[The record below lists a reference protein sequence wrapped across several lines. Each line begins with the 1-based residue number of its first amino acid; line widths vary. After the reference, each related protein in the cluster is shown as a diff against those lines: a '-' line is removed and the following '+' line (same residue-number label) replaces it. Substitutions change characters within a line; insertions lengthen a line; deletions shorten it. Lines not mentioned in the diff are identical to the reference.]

1 MTVRFSAPVPR
12 ELAAQVRLRPA
23 AGAPLAP
30 VFDKD
35 DKAVEVREIAFPRPL
50 AENAAFSVEMPAT
63 LRDNAGRA
71 LANASSFPLKVQTG
85 SAPPIA
91 KFAAAPFGIVERN
104 ADAMLPV
111 TLRHV
116 QVDLRAPGAGASAA
130 PPTRARPPRQRPGRV
145 KRLQSDADILAWYA
159 RLQKYHETQLT
170 AKELGLPGARL
181 VHLRGGDERQGPR
194 RQAAR
199 RQVRRHARGLAA
211 RQGSGRD
218 PARPAA
224 ARGGDPRPFEVV
236 GIPLPEPGYHVV
248 EIESLRLGQ
257 SLLDKRAPM
266 FVRTG
271 VLVTNLGV
279 HFKLGR
285 ENSVVWVTTL
295 DRGKPVEGAQVVVND
310 CNGKPLWNGKSD
322 AKGLAVVARSLE
334 PNPETCVADSGYF
347 VSARSGRRQGRCD
360 VAFVFSSWQK
370 GIESW
375 RFNVP
380 TGRGA
385 EPDLR
390 ASTVFDRSLF
400 RAGETV
406 SMKHFVR
413 VETSRG
419 LAPVPA
425 TACRLAS
432 RSFHQG
438 SGQEVVVPLTWT
450 GAGRSALTTWNIPP
464 AAKLGVYEVVL
475 EREAPAGRKSAGDD
489 DERRRERTW
498 SSGSFRVEEF
508 RLPLVDARVSG
519 PKGPQVAASGVA
531 IDVQMSYFSGGPMG
545 SAPLRASA
553 LLKTRSPSFAGYDGV
568 PLRAGAGPESAR
580 FGGARKRRR
589 RARRERPRRQADRRQ
604 GGADD
609 RSQRHRPLRPEGLAE
624 DHSAGADRRRGDVQR
639 SERRD
644 ADRGDADRSL
654 AERARPRRQGGQLG
668 QQPRQRQVQRRRPRH
683 AGQAD
688 QGPARRS
695 ARPGQ
700 PGRDDEE
707 APGRRLLRLRQPHR
721 REGPR
726 QPVHGVDRRARP
738 ARLRGE
744 PRLGRAGRA
753 DRARR

>member
-1 MTVRFSAPVPR
+1 V
-12 ELAAQVRLRPA
+12 
-23 AGAPLAP
+23 
-30 VFDKD
+30 
-35 DKAVEVREIAFPRPL
+35 
-50 AENAAFSVEMPAT
+50 
-63 LRDNAGRA
+63 
-71 LANASSFPLKVQTG
+71 
-85 SAPPIA
+85 
-91 KFAAAPFGIVERN
+91 
-104 ADAMLPV
+104 
-111 TLRHV
+111 
-116 QVDLRAPGAGASAA
+116 
-130 PPTRARPPRQRPGRV
+130 RV

-159 RLQKYHETQLT
+159 RLQKYHETQMT
-170 AKELGLPGARL
+170 ARELGLPERDWYTFEEQTNAKGRVVKRRVDKYVGTREVSLLAKEAGATAL
-181 VHLRGGDERQGPR
+181 DLPQLAGD
-194 RQAAR
+194 
-199 RQVRRHARGLAA
+199 
-211 RQGSGRD
+211 
-218 PARPAA
+218 
-224 ARGGDPRPFEVV
+224 DPRPFEVV
-236 GIPLPEPGYHVV
+236 GIPLAEPGYHVV

-285 ENSVVWVTTL
+285 ENSVVWVTSL
-295 DRGKPVEGAQVVVND
+295 DRGKPVEGADVVVND

-322 AKGLAVVARSLE
+322 AKGLAVVTRALE
-334 PNPETCVADSGYF
+334 ANPERCVADSGYF
-347 VSARSGRRQGRCD
+347 VSARSGDAKGGATD

-425 TACRLAS
+425 DRLPT
-432 RSFHQG
+432 RVKIVHQG

-450 GAGRSALTTWNIPP
+450 GAGRSALTTWSIPP

-475 EREAPAGRKSAGDD
+475 EREPPAGGKGAGDD
-489 DERRRERTW
+489 EERRRERTW

-519 PKGPQVAASGVA
+519 PKAPQVAASSVA
-531 IDVQMSYFSGGPMG
+531 IDVQMSYFSGGAMA

-553 LLKTRSPSFAGYDGV
+553 LLKTRSPSFAGYDEFSFE
-568 PLRAGAGPESAR
+568 PARDPSQAESEAPESDDS
-580 FGGARKRRR
+580 
-589 RARRERPRRQADRRQ
+589 ERDANGRDGKLIADKV
-604 GGADD
+604 ALTTD
-609 RSQRHRPLRPEGLAE
+609 RNGVAQLRLEGLAE
-624 DHSAGADRRRGDVQR
+624 VDAAGADRCRGDVQR
-639 SERRD
+639 PERRD
-644 ADRGDADRSL
+644 PDRGDADRAL

-668 QQPRQRQVQRRRPRH
+668 EQPRQRQVQRRRPRH
-683 AGQAD
+683 PGQAD
-688 QGPARRS
+688 QGPARRG
-695 ARPGQ
+695 ARPCQ

-744 PRLGRAGRA
+744 PRQRRPGRA
-753 DRARR
+753 DRARRDAQGNPAEAARACGSRSRASSGSPRTTTTASTSCPRRSATSRARRRACRCACRSARRRRWSRSSARA